1 MAGTENKTGLKNVYT
16 HHFKEPFEYEDNTYN
31 EITFDFSKL
40 TGYDILAVE
49 EELEAENNT
58 VLVPS
63 WSSAY
68 KYKLAARA
76 AGLPSNI
83 FPAMPA
89 RDFALI
95 CGKANAFLLYGGYT
109 ELTPE
114 IGSEQKQ

>member
-1 MAGTENKTGLKNVYT
+1 MADTNKNTGLKSVYT
-16 HHFKEPFEYEDNTYN
+16 HYFKEPFEYEDKKY
-31 EITFDFSKL
+31 EKITFDFSKL

-68 KYKLAARA
+68 KCKLAARA

-89 RDFALI
+89 KDFMLI
-95 CGKANAFLLYGGYT
+95 CGKANAFLLYGGFIET
-109 ELTPE
+109 APE
-114 IGSEQKQ
+114 SGSEQKQ